1 MKITAALPSERI
13 SGEEGIYMRKLT
25 AKLLTASIVAL
36 GVIVL
41 ASPVE
46 VLAKK
51 KVKTEKVTIIK
62 GRNQCFTFRKPK
74 LKKIKVKYSKKKIA
88 TARMKKGTDL
98 GAYIRIDGKKLG
110 QTTITVKAYFSNKK
124 CKTFKYKVKVTTYLQ
139 IANSAAAKKKAKK
152 AFALQNKYRKQ
163 AGAKELEW
171 SDEMYEYGLYR
182 LKTSGYDRH
191 ENEDR
196 DSNSYF
202 GDLAAIMYAEKDCH
216 WMNENLA
223 TGNWDDAMEWWKT
236 SSGHYNNMISE
247 TWKCGAV
254 VQYANVNIAVFA
266 SSTANEMKGWRNYK
280 SKYAKVVIKRQSAL
294 TGAFLPGSEISIYD
308 KADKW
313 NTMRT
318 CSIMKASGLVLY
330 VKAGRDY
337 GIFESMVPNGSQKA
351 QRIEFTAMPLTEG
364 CNEFIMK

>member
-1 MKITAALPSERI
+1 
-13 SGEEGIYMRKLT
+13 MRKT
-25 AKLLTASIVAL
+25 VGKLLAVTFVML
-36 GVIVL
+36 GAIVL

-46 VLAKK
+46 ILAKK

-62 GRNQCFTFRKPK
+62 GRNQCFTFRKLK

-88 TARMKKGTDL
+88 KAKLKKDVNL
-98 GAYIRIDGKKLG
+98 GAYIQIDGKKLG
-110 QTTITVKAYFSNKK
+110 QTTVTVKAYLANKK
-124 CKTFKYKVKVTTYLQ
+124 RKTFKYKVKVTNYLQ
-139 IANSAAAKKKAKK
+139 IANSKAAKKKAKK

-163 AGAKELEW
+163 AGAKTLEW

-216 WMNENLA
+216 WLNENLA
-223 TGNWDDAMEWWKT
+223 SLDLTSAVKAWKN
-236 SSGHYNNMISE
+236 SPGHYRTMIE
-247 TWKCGAV
+247 DCWRCGAI
-254 VQYANVNIAVFA
+254 VQYNDIQIAVFS
-266 SSTANEMKGWRNYK
+266 SSTANEMKEWRNYK
-280 SKYAKVVIKRQSAL
+280 SHYAKVVIKRQNVL

-313 NTMRT
+313 NTM
-318 CSIMKASGLVLY
+318 KAYEVRKESGLVLY
-330 VKAGRDY
+330 VKAGRNY
-337 GIFESMVPNGSQKA
+337 GIFESMVPDGSQKA
-351 QRIEFTAMPLTEG
+351 QRVSFTAMPLTDG
-364 CNEFIMK
+364 INEIILK

>member
-1 MKITAALPSERI
+1 MK
-13 SGEEGIYMRKLT
+13 KLT

-62 GRNQCFTFRKPK
+62 GRNQCFTFRKLK

-88 TARMKKGTDL
+88 KAKLKKDVNL
-98 GAYIRIDGKKLG
+98 GAYIQIDGKKLG
-110 QTTITVKAYFSNKK
+110 QTTVTVKAYLANKK
-124 CKTFKYKVKVTTYLQ
+124 RKTFKYKVKVTNYLQ
-139 IANSAAAKKKAKK
+139 IANSKAAKKKAKK

-163 AGAKELEW
+163 AGAKTLEW

-182 LKTSGYDRH
+182 LKTSGFDRH
-191 ENEDR
+191 ENKHR

-202 GDLAAIMYAEKDCH
+202 GDLAAIMYVEKDCH
-216 WMNENLA
+216 WLNENLA
-223 TGNWDDAMEWWKT
+223 SDDDLTSAVKAWKN
-236 SSGHYNNMISE
+236 SPGHYRTMIE
-247 TWKCGAV
+247 DCWMCGAI
-254 VQYANVNIAVFA
+254 VQYNEIQIAVFS
-266 SSTANEMKGWRNYK
+266 SSTANEMKEWRNYK
-280 SKYAKVVIKRQSAL
+280 SKYAKVVIKRQNAL

-318 CSIMKASGLVLY
+318 CSVMKASGLVLY

>member
-1 MKITAALPSERI
+1 
-13 SGEEGIYMRKLT
+13 MRKLT

-74 LKKIKVKYSKKKIA
+74 LKKIKVKYSSPGKKKIA
-88 TARMKKGTDL
+88 TARMKKDTSL

-182 LKTSGYDRH
+182 LKTSGFDMH
-191 ENEDR
+191 ENMDR
-196 DSNSYF
+196 DCSAYF
-202 GDLAAIMYAEKDCH
+202 GDLAAIMDVEKDCH

-223 TGNWDDAMEWWKT
+223 TGNWDAAMEWWKT
-236 SSGHYNNMISE
+236 SSGHYKNMISE

-254 VQYANVNIAVFA
+254 VQYGRSNIAVFS
-266 SSTANEMKGWRNYK
+266 SSTANEMKEWRNYK
-280 SKYAKVVIKRQSAL
+280 SKYAKVVIKRQNAL

-330 VKAGRDY
+330 VKARRDY

>member
-1 MKITAALPSERI
+1 
-13 SGEEGIYMRKLT
+13 MRKT
-25 AKLLTASIVAL
+25 VGKLLAVTFVML
-36 GVIVL
+36 GAIVL

-62 GRNQCFTFRKPK
+62 GRNQCFTFRKLK

-88 TARMKKGTDL
+88 KAKLKKDVNL
-98 GAYIRIDGKKLG
+98 GAYIQIDGKKLG
-110 QTTITVKAYFSNKK
+110 QTTVTVKAYLANKK
-124 CKTFKYKVKVTTYLQ
+124 RKTFKYKVKVTNYLQ
-139 IANSAAAKKKAKK
+139 IANSKAAKKKAKK

-163 AGAKELEW
+163 AGAKTLEW

-216 WMNENLA
+216 WLNENLA
-223 TGNWDDAMEWWKT
+223 SLDLTSAVKAWKN
-236 SSGHYNNMISE
+236 SPGHYRTMIE
-247 TWKCGAV
+247 DCWRCGAI
-254 VQYANVNIAVFA
+254 VQYNDIQIAVFSA
-266 SSTANEMKGWRNYK
+266 STANEMKEWRNYK
-280 SKYAKVVIKRQSAL
+280 SKYAKVVIKRQNAL
-294 TGAFLPGSEISIYD
+294 TGAFLSGSEISIYD

-351 QRIEFTAMPLTEG
+351 QRVSFTAIPLTDG
-364 CNEFIMK
+364 INEIILK

>member
-1 MKITAALPSERI
+1 
-13 SGEEGIYMRKLT
+13 MRKT
-25 AKLLTASIVAL
+25 VGKLLAVTFVML
-36 GVIVL
+36 GAIVL

-62 GRNQCFTFRKPK
+62 GRNQCFTFRKLK

-88 TARMKKGTDL
+88 KAKLKKDVNL
-98 GAYIRIDGKKLG
+98 GAYIQIDGKKLG
-110 QTTITVKAYFSNKK
+110 QTTVTVKAYLANKK
-124 CKTFKYKVKVTTYLQ
+124 RKTFKYKVKVTNYLQ
-139 IANSAAAKKKAKK
+139 IANSKAAKKKAKK

-163 AGAKELEW
+163 AGAKTLEW

-202 GDLAAIMYAEKDCH
+202 GELAAIMYAEKDCH
-216 WMNENLA
+216 WLNENLA
-223 TGNWDDAMEWWKT
+223 SLDLTSAVKAWKN
-236 SSGHYNNMISE
+236 SPGHYRTMIE
-247 TWKCGAV
+247 DCWRCGAI
-254 VQYANVNIAVFA
+254 VQYNDIQIAVFSA
-266 SSTANEMKGWRNYK
+266 STANEMKEWRNYK
-280 SKYAKVVIKRQSAL
+280 SKYAKVVIKRQNAL

-351 QRIEFTAMPLTEG
+351 QRVSFTAIPLTDG
-364 CNEFIMK
+364 INEIILK

>member
-1 MKITAALPSERI
+1 
-13 SGEEGIYMRKLT
+13 MRKT
-25 AKLLTASIVAL
+25 VGKLLAVTFVML
-36 GVIVL
+36 GAIVL

-62 GRNQCFTFRKPK
+62 GRNQCFTFRKLK
-74 LKKIKVKYSKKKIA
+74 LKTIKVKYSKKKIA
-88 TARMKKGTDL
+88 KAKLKKDVNL
-98 GAYIRIDGKKLG
+98 GAYIQIDGKKLG
-110 QTTITVKAYFSNKK
+110 QTTVTVKAYLANKK
-124 CKTFKYKVKVTTYLQ
+124 RKTFKYKVKVTNYLQ
-139 IANSAAAKKKAKK
+139 IANSKAAKKKAKK

-163 AGAKELEW
+163 AGAKTLEW

-216 WMNENLA
+216 WLNENLA
-223 TGNWDDAMEWWKT
+223 SLDLTSAVKAWKN
-236 SSGHYNNMISE
+236 SPGHYRTMIE
-247 TWKCGAV
+247 DCWRCGAI
-254 VQYANVNIAVFA
+254 VQYNDIQIAVFSA
-266 SSTANEMKGWRNYK
+266 STANEMKEWRNYK
-280 SKYAKVVIKRQSAL
+280 SKYAKVVIKRQNAL

-351 QRIEFTAMPLTEG
+351 QRVSFTAIPLTDG
-364 CNEFIMK
+364 INEIILK

>member
-1 MKITAALPSERI
+1 
-13 SGEEGIYMRKLT
+13 MRKT
-25 AKLLTASIVAL
+25 VGKLLAVTFVML
-36 GVIVL
+36 GAIVL
-41 ASPVE
+41 VSPVE

-62 GRNQCFTFRKPK
+62 GRNQCFTFRKLK

-88 TARMKKGTDL
+88 KAKLKKDVNL
-98 GAYIRIDGKKLG
+98 GAYIQIDGKKLG
-110 QTTITVKAYFSNKK
+110 QTTVTVKAYLANKK
-124 CKTFKYKVKVTTYLQ
+124 RKTFKYKVKVTNYLQ
-139 IANSAAAKKKAKK
+139 IANSKAAKKKAKK

-163 AGAKELEW
+163 AGAKTLEW
-171 SDEMYEYGLYR
+171 SDEMYKYGLYR

-191 ENEDR
+191 ENDER

-216 WMNENLA
+216 WLNENLA
-223 TGNWDDAMEWWKT
+223 SLDLTSAVKAWKN
-236 SSGHYNNMISE
+236 SPGHYRTMIE
-247 TWKCGAV
+247 DCWRCGAI
-254 VQYANVNIAVFA
+254 VQYNDIQIAVFSA
-266 SSTANEMKGWRNYK
+266 STANEMKEWRNYK
-280 SKYAKVVIKRQSAL
+280 SKYAKVVIKRQNAL

-351 QRIEFTAMPLTEG
+351 QRVSFTAIPLTDG
-364 CNEFIMK
+364 INENILK

>member
-1 MKITAALPSERI
+1 
-13 SGEEGIYMRKLT
+13 MRKT
-25 AKLLTASIVAL
+25 VGKLLAVTFVMLAA
-36 GVIVL
+36 IVL

-62 GRNQCFTFRKPK
+62 GRNQCFTFRKLK

-88 TARMKKGTDL
+88 KAKLKKDVNL
-98 GAYIRIDGKKLG
+98 GAYIQIDGKKLG
-110 QTTITVKAYFSNKK
+110 QTTVTVKAYLANKK
-124 CKTFKYKVKVTTYLQ
+124 RKTFKYKVKVTNYLQ
-139 IANSAAAKKKAKK
+139 IANSKAAKKKAKK

-163 AGAKELEW
+163 AGAKTLEW

-216 WMNENLA
+216 WLNENLA
-223 TGNWDDAMEWWKT
+223 SLDLTSAVKAWKN
-236 SSGHYNNMISE
+236 SPGHYRTMIE
-247 TWKCGAV
+247 DCWRCGAI
-254 VQYANVNIAVFA
+254 VQYNDIQIAVFSA
-266 SSTANEMKGWRNYK
+266 STANEMKEWRNYK
-280 SKYAKVVIKRQSAL
+280 SKYAKVVIKRQNAL

-351 QRIEFTAMPLTEG
+351 QRVSFTAIPLTDG
-364 CNEFIMK
+364 INEIILK

>member
-1 MKITAALPSERI
+1 
-13 SGEEGIYMRKLT
+13 MRKLT
-25 AKLLTASIVAL
+25 AKLLIASIVAL

-163 AGAKELEW
+163 AVRRVFNGDKTPHRKRYPVHRSDSRESREVYQTEW
-171 SDEMYEYGLYR
+171 
-182 LKTSGYDRH
+182 T
-191 ENEDR
+191 
-196 DSNSYF
+196 
-202 GDLAAIMYAEKDCH
+202 
-216 WMNENLA
+216 
-223 TGNWDDAMEWWKT
+223 
-236 SSGHYNNMISE
+236 
-247 TWKCGAV
+247 V
-254 VQYANVNIAVFA
+254 
-266 SSTANEMKGWRNYK
+266 
-280 SKYAKVVIKRQSAL
+280 
-294 TGAFLPGSEISIYD
+294 
-308 KADKW
+308 
-313 NTMRT
+313 
-318 CSIMKASGLVLY
+318 
-330 VKAGRDY
+330 
-337 GIFESMVPNGSQKA
+337 
-351 QRIEFTAMPLTEG
+351 QRIG
-364 CNEFIMK
+364 

>member
-1 MKITAALPSERI
+1 
-13 SGEEGIYMRKLT
+13 MRKT
-25 AKLLTASIVAL
+25 IGKLLAVTFVMLAA
-36 GVIVL
+36 IVL

-62 GRNQCFTFRKPK
+62 GRNQCFTFRKLK

-88 TARMKKGTDL
+88 KAKLKKDVNL
-98 GAYIRIDGKKLG
+98 GAYIQIDGKKLG
-110 QTTITVKAYFSNKK
+110 QTTVTVKAYLANKK
-124 CKTFKYKVKVTTYLQ
+124 RKTFKYKVKVTNYLQ
-139 IANSAAAKKKAKK
+139 IANSKAAKKKAKK

-163 AGAKELEW
+163 AGAKTLEW
-171 SDEMYEYGLYR
+171 SDEMYKYGLYR

-191 ENEDR
+191 ENDER

-216 WMNENLA
+216 WLNENLA
-223 TGNWDDAMEWWKT
+223 SLDLTSAVKAWKN
-236 SSGHYNNMISE
+236 SPGHYRTMIE
-247 TWKCGAV
+247 DCWRCGAI
-254 VQYANVNIAVFA
+254 VQYNDIQIAVFSA
-266 SSTANEMKGWRNYK
+266 STANEMKEWRNYK
-280 SKYAKVVIKRQSAL
+280 SKYAKVVIKRQNAL

-351 QRIEFTAMPLTEG
+351 QRVSFTAIPLTDG
-364 CNEFIMK
+364 INEIILK

>member
-1 MKITAALPSERI
+1 
-13 SGEEGIYMRKLT
+13 MRKLT

-74 LKKIKVKYSKKKIA
+74 LKKIKVKYSSPGKKKIA
-88 TARMKKGTDL
+88 TARMKKDTSL

-182 LKTSGYDRH
+182 LKTSGFDMH
-191 ENEDR
+191 ENMDR
-196 DSNSYF
+196 DCSAYF
-202 GDLAAIMYAEKDCH
+202 GDLAAIMDVEKDCH

-223 TGNWDDAMEWWKT
+223 TGNWDAAMEWWKT
-236 SSGHYNNMISE
+236 SSGHYKNMISE

-254 VQYANVNIAVFA
+254 VQYGRSNIAVFS
-266 SSTANEMKGWRNYK
+266 SSTANEMKEWRNYK
-280 SKYAKVVIKRQSAL
+280 SKYAKVVIKRQNAL

-364 CNEFIMK
+364 INEIILK

>member
-1 MKITAALPSERI
+1 
-13 SGEEGIYMRKLT
+13 MRKT
-25 AKLLTASIVAL
+25 VGKLLAVTFVML
-36 GVIVL
+36 GAIVL

-62 GRNQCFTFRKPK
+62 GRNQCFTFRKLK

-88 TARMKKGTDL
+88 KAKLKKDVNL
-98 GAYIRIDGKKLG
+98 GAYIQIDGKKLG
-110 QTTITVKAYFSNKK
+110 QTTVTVKAYLANKK
-124 CKTFKYKVKVTTYLQ
+124 RKTFKYKVKVTNYLQ
-139 IANSAAAKKKAKK
+139 IANSKAAKKKAKK

-163 AGAKELEW
+163 AGAKTLEW

-216 WMNENLA
+216 WLNENLA
-223 TGNWDDAMEWWKT
+223 SYYYLTSAVKAWKN
-236 SSGHYNNMISE
+236 SPGHYRTMIE
-247 TWKCGAV
+247 DCWMCGAI
-254 VQYANVNIAVFA
+254 VQYNDIQIAVFS
-266 SSTANEMKGWRNYK
+266 SSTANEMKEWRNYK
-280 SKYAKVVIKRQSAL
+280 SHYAKVVIKRQNVL
-294 TGAFLPGSEISIYD
+294 TGAFLPGSEVSIYD

-313 NTMRT
+313 NTM
-318 CSIMKASGLVLY
+318 KAYEVRKESGLVLY
-330 VKAGRDY
+330 VKAGRNY
-337 GIFESMVPNGSQKA
+337 GIFESIVPDGSQKA
-351 QRIEFTAMPLTEG
+351 QRVSFTAIPLTDG
-364 CNEFIMK
+364 INEIILK

>member
-1 MKITAALPSERI
+1 
-13 SGEEGIYMRKLT
+13 MRKT
-25 AKLLTASIVAL
+25 VGKLLAVTFVML
-36 GVIVL
+36 GAIVL

-62 GRNQCFTFRKPK
+62 GRNQCFTFRKLK

-88 TARMKKGTDL
+88 KAKLKKDVNL
-98 GAYIRIDGKKLG
+98 GAYIQIDGKKLG
-110 QTTITVKAYFSNKK
+110 QTTVTVKAYLANKK
-124 CKTFKYKVKVTTYLQ
+124 RKTFKYKVKVTNYLQ
-139 IANSAAAKKKAKK
+139 IANSKAAKKKAKK

-163 AGAKELEW
+163 AGAKTLEW

-216 WMNENLA
+216 WLNENLA
-223 TGNWDDAMEWWKT
+223 SLDLTSAVKAWKN
-236 SSGHYNNMISE
+236 SPGHYRTMIE
-247 TWKCGAV
+247 DCWRCGAI
-254 VQYANVNIAVFA
+254 VQYNDIQIAVFSA
-266 SSTANEMKGWRNYK
+266 STANEMKEWRNYK
-280 SKYAKVVIKRQSAL
+280 SKYAKVVIKRQNAL

>member
-1 MKITAALPSERI
+1 
-13 SGEEGIYMRKLT
+13 MRKT
-25 AKLLTASIVAL
+25 VGKLLAVTFVMLAA
-36 GVIVL
+36 IVL

-62 GRNQCFTFRKPK
+62 GRNQCFTFRKLK

-88 TARMKKGTDL
+88 KAKLKKDVNL
-98 GAYIRIDGKKLG
+98 GAYIQIDGKKLG
-110 QTTITVKAYFSNKK
+110 QTTVTVKAYLANKK
-124 CKTFKYKVKVTTYLQ
+124 RKTFKYKVKVTNYLQ
-139 IANSAAAKKKAKK
+139 IANSKAAKKKAKK

-163 AGAKELEW
+163 AGAKTLEW
-171 SDEMYEYGLYR
+171 SDEMYKYGLYR

-191 ENEDR
+191 ENDER

-216 WMNENLA
+216 WLNENLA
-223 TGNWDDAMEWWKT
+223 SLDLTSAVKAWKN
-236 SSGHYNNMISE
+236 SPGHYRTMIE
-247 TWKCGAV
+247 DCWRCGAI
-254 VQYANVNIAVFA
+254 VQYNDIQIAVFSA
-266 SSTANEMKGWRNYK
+266 STANEMKEWRNYK
-280 SKYAKVVIKRQSAL
+280 SKYAKVVIKRQNAL

-351 QRIEFTAMPLTEG
+351 QRVSFTAIPLTDG
-364 CNEFIMK
+364 INEIILK

>member
-1 MKITAALPSERI
+1 
-13 SGEEGIYMRKLT
+13 MRKLT

-74 LKKIKVKYSKKKIA
+74 LKKIKVKYSSPGKKKIA
-88 TARMKKGTDL
+88 TARMKKDTSL

-124 CKTFKYKVKVTTYLQ
+124 CKTFKYKVKVTNYLQ

-216 WMNENLA
+216 WLNENLA
-223 TGNWDDAMEWWKT
+223 SYYYLTSAVKAWKN
-236 SSGHYNNMISE
+236 SPGHYRTMIE
-247 TWKCGAV
+247 DCWMCGAI
-254 VQYANVNIAVFA
+254 VQYNDIQIAVFS
-266 SSTANEMKGWRNYK
+266 SSTANEMKEWRNYK
-280 SKYAKVVIKRQSAL
+280 SKYAKVVIKRQNAL

-364 CNEFIMK
+364 INEIILK

>member
-1 MKITAALPSERI
+1 
-13 SGEEGIYMRKLT
+13 MRKT
-25 AKLLTASIVAL
+25 VGKLLAVTFVML
-36 GVIVL
+36 GAIVL
-41 ASPVE
+41 VSPVE

-62 GRNQCFTFRKPK
+62 GRNQCFTFRKIK

-88 TARMKKGTDL
+88 KAKLKKDVNL
-98 GAYIRIDGKKLG
+98 GAYIQIDGKKLG
-110 QTTITVKAYFSNKK
+110 QTTVTVKAYLANKK
-124 CKTFKYKVKVTTYLQ
+124 RKTFKYKVKVTNYLQ
-139 IANSAAAKKKAKK
+139 IANSKAAKKKAKK

-163 AGAKELEW
+163 AGAKTLEW
-171 SDEMYEYGLYR
+171 SDEMYKYGLYR

-191 ENEDR
+191 ENEER

-216 WMNENLA
+216 WLNENLA
-223 TGNWDDAMEWWKT
+223 SLNLTSAVKAWKN
-236 SSGHYNNMISE
+236 SPGHYRTMIE
-247 TWKCGAV
+247 DCWRCGAI
-254 VQYANVNIAVFA
+254 VQYNDIQIAVFSA
-266 SSTANEMKGWRNYK
+266 STANEMKEWRNYK
-280 SKYAKVVIKRQSAL
+280 SKYAKVVIKRQNAL

-351 QRIEFTAMPLTEG
+351 QRVSFTAIPLTDG
-364 CNEFIMK
+364 INEIILK

>member
-1 MKITAALPSERI
+1 
-13 SGEEGIYMRKLT
+13 MRKT
-25 AKLLTASIVAL
+25 VGKLLAVTFVML
-36 GVIVL
+36 GAIVL

-62 GRNQCFTFRKPK
+62 GRNQCFTFRKLK

-88 TARMKKGTDL
+88 KAKLKKDVNL
-98 GAYIRIDGKKLG
+98 GAYIQIDGKKLG
-110 QTTITVKAYFSNKK
+110 QTTVTVKAYLANKK
-124 CKTFKYKVKVTTYLQ
+124 RKTFKYKVKVTNYLQ
-139 IANSAAAKKKAKK
+139 IANSKAAKKKAKK

-163 AGAKELEW
+163 AGAKTLEW
-171 SDEMYEYGLYR
+171 SDEMYKYGLYR

-191 ENEDR
+191 ENEER

-216 WMNENLA
+216 WLNENLA
-223 TGNWDDAMEWWKT
+223 SLDLTSAVKAWKN
-236 SSGHYNNMISE
+236 SPGHYRTMIE
-247 TWKCGAV
+247 DCWRCGAI
-254 VQYANVNIAVFA
+254 VQYNDIQIAVFSA
-266 SSTANEMKGWRNYK
+266 STANEMKEWRNYK
-280 SKYAKVVIKRQSAL
+280 SKYAKVVIKRQNAL

-351 QRIEFTAMPLTEG
+351 QRVSFTAIPLTDG
-364 CNEFIMK
+364 INEIILK

>member
-1 MKITAALPSERI
+1 
-13 SGEEGIYMRKLT
+13 MRKT
-25 AKLLTASIVAL
+25 VGKLLAVTFVML
-36 GVIVL
+36 GAIVL

-46 VLAKK
+46 ILAKK

-62 GRNQCFTFRKPK
+62 GRNQCFTFRKLK

-88 TARMKKGTDL
+88 KAKLKKDVNL
-98 GAYIRIDGKKLG
+98 GAYIQIDGKKLG
-110 QTTITVKAYFSNKK
+110 QTTVTVKAYLANKK
-124 CKTFKYKVKVTTYLQ
+124 RKTFKYKVKVTNYLQ
-139 IANSAAAKKKAKK
+139 IANSKAAKKKAKK

-163 AGAKELEW
+163 AGAKTLEW

-182 LKTSGYDRH
+182 LKTSGFDMH
-191 ENEDR
+191 ENMDR
-196 DSNSYF
+196 DCSAYF
-202 GDLAAIMYAEKDCH
+202 GDLADIMYVEKDCH
-216 WMNENLA
+216 WILENLA
-223 TGNWDDAMEWWKT
+223 TGNWKDVMEWWKT
-236 SSGHYNNMISE
+236 SSGHYKNMISE
-247 TWKCGAV
+247 TWKCGAI
-254 VQYANVNIAVFA
+254 VQYAGADIAVFS
-266 SSTANEMKGWRNYK
+266 SSTANEMKEWRNYK
-280 SKYAKVVIKRQSAL
+280 SKYAKVVIKRQNAL